1 MVSWCI
7 DHVLLICANPLYIL
21 LTFMSVYMQLL
32 LPHQAH
38 QSHLVHN
45 CIIIIMQ
52 VEETREWEEGK
63 HAGKEESDE
72 GEADE
77 EVDKL
82 VIYKQILELIRP
94 GETVLK
100 VKYFVY
106 DTGVLI
112 VTTTTTVLIW

>member
-1 MVSWCI
+1 
-7 DHVLLICANPLYIL
+7 
-21 LTFMSVYMQLL
+21 
-32 LPHQAH
+32 
-38 QSHLVHN
+38 
-45 CIIIIMQ
+45 MQ